1 MIRPACLA
9 AFARDIARAAAL
21 GTIVAAVAD
30 VVTEAKHLRTLAA
43 ELTDANTR
51 LRYERD
57 ILEQHATRLMDA
69 NRDLVT
75 VIRELTTL
83 DPDDTD
89 DAEEYEPTAPVYGP
103 AFIAEQVAEFRGQIE
118 AWGGEVQ

>member
-1 MIRPACLA
+1 MIHLPSVRAL
-9 AFARDIARAAAL
+9 ARDIAHAAAL
-21 GTIVAAVAD
+21 GSVVAAVAD

-57 ILEQHATRLMDA
+57 VLEQHATRLMDA
-69 NRDLVT
+69 NRDLCT

-89 DAEEYEPTAPVYGP
+89 DAEYEPAPPVFGP
-103 AFIAEQVAEFRGQIE
+103 AFIAEKCAEFRGQIE